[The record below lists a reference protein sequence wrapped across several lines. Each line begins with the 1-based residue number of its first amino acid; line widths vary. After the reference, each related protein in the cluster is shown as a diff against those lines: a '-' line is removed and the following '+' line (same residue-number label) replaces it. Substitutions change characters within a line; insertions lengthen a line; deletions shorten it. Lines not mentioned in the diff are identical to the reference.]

1 MPNSRYDMHRGY
13 NFFVEINGI
22 AMSFSRV
29 SGLGRSASMQPIQE
43 GGFNGRVHFLR
54 GAIEEQ
60 SLTLE
65 YGTTTDT
72 NALDTLVPG
81 RYLPKGVYINVMN
94 DANESSKC
102 SYALDGCYI
111 KRVNFGNLSAM
122 DSALIINTIE
132 ITYDHMTYG
141 A

>member
-1 MPNSRYDMHRGY
+1 MPDSRYDMHRSY

-29 SGLGRSASMQPIQE
+29 TGLGRSASMESLYE
-43 GGFNGRVHFLR
+43 GGFNSRVHFLR
-54 GAIEEQ
+54 GNMDEQ

-72 NALDTLVPG
+72 RALEMLMPG

-94 DANESSKC
+94 DSFSSSKC
-102 SYALDGCYI
+102 SYALSGCYI
-111 KRVNFGNLSAM
+111 KKINFGDLSAAE
-122 DSALIINTIE
+122 SRLIINTIE

>member
-29 SGLGRSASMQPIQE
+29 SGLSKSASMEPMQE

-54 GAIEEQ
+54 GNMEDQ

-72 NALDTLVPG
+72 KALEQLVPG
-81 RYLPKGVYINVMN
+81 RYLPKGVYINVMD
-94 DANESSKC
+94 DAYNSSKL
-102 SYALDGCYI
+102 SYALSGCYI
-111 KRVNFGNLSAM
+111 KRINFGELNAS
-122 DSALIINTIE
+122 DSRLIINNIE
-132 ITYDHMTYG
+132 IVYDQMIYG

>member
-1 MPNSRYDMHRGY
+1 MPNSRYDMHRVY

-29 SGLGRSASMQPIQE
+29 TGLGRSTSMQPVQE
-43 GGFNGRVHFLR
+43 GGFNSRVHFLR
-54 GAIEEQ
+54 GNAEEQ

-72 NALDTLVPG
+72 TALEQLIPG
-81 RYLPKGVYINVMN
+81 RYLPKGVYINVMD
-94 DANESSKC
+94 DAFSSSKC
-102 SYALDGCYI
+102 SYALSGCYI
-111 KRVNFGNLSAM
+111 KRINFGDLSA
-122 DSALIINTIE
+122 SESRLIINSIE

>member
-13 NFFVEINGI
+13 NFFVEINGL

-29 SGLGRSASMQPIQE
+29 SGLAKSASMQPMQE

-54 GAIEEQ
+54 GSVEEQ

-72 NALDTLVPG
+72 TALEQLVPG
-81 RYLPKGVYINVMN
+81 RYLPKGVYVNVMN
-94 DANESSKC
+94 DAFHSSKC
-102 SYALDGCYI
+102 SYALSGCYI
-111 KRVNFGNLSAM
+111 KRINFGELNAS
-122 DSALIINTIE
+122 DSRLIINNIE
-132 ITYDHMTYG
+132 IVYDHMTYG